1 MKIGIT
7 IGDFNGIGPEVIIKA
22 LGDERFASKFTPII
36 YGSSKVMAYHKNIV
50 EDVELNFFTVS
61 GADRASK
68 DKINVINCWDENVN
82 ITLGKATEEGG
93 KYAYIALDR
102 AVQDLKNGLIDALVT
117 APINKEA
124 MKMAN
129 FPYPG
134 HTEFIESILGGKS
147 LMMMVSDELR
157 IGLVTNHL
165 PLKDVVGK
173 VSKNAIMEKLV
184 AFNNSLA
191 TDFGIERP
199 IIAVLGLNP
208 HSGDNGTIGTEE
220 EDIIRPAI
228 IEAKKS
234 GIMVSGPYSADG
246 FFGSSMFTKVDG
258 ILAMYHDQGLIPF
271 KALTFGTGVNFT
283 AGLNQIRT
291 SPDHGTAYDL
301 AGKNEADAG
310 SMISAIYKAMEIFGF
325 RKEYVDLRK
334 NSLKKKER
342 PMYTEEEDEILEEA

>member
-22 LGDERFASKFTPII
+22 LSDERFSAKFTPII

-50 EDVELNFFTVS
+50 SDVELNFFNITS
-61 GADRASK
+61 AERSSK

-82 ITLGKATEEGG
+82 ITLGKATEDGG

-134 HTEFIESILGGKS
+134 HTEFIENALGGKS
-147 LMMMVSDELR
+147 LMMMVSDDLR

-165 PLKDVVGK
+165 PIKDVVEK
-173 VSKNAIMEKLV
+173 INKNTILEKLFS
-184 AFNNSLA
+184 FNNSLS
-191 TDFGIERP
+191 TDFGIDKP
-199 IIAVLGLNP
+199 IIAVMGFNP
-208 HSGDNGTIGTEE
+208 HSGDNGTIGREE
-220 EDIIRPAI
+220 EEIIRPAI

-234 GIMVSGPYSADG
+234 GILVTGPYSADG
-246 FFGSSMFTKVDG
+246 FFGGSMFKRVDG

-283 AGLNQIRT
+283 AGLNQVRT

-310 SMISAIYKAMEIFGF
+310 SMIAAIYKAMEIYAF